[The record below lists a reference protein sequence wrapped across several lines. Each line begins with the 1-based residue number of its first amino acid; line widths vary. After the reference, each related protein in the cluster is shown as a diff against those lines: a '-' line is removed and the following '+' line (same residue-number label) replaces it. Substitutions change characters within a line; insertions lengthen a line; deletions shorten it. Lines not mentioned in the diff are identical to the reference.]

1 MGKLSSGQKL
11 TAVIIAILA
20 ILAAGYFLFRDEIAL
35 RTTSK
40 EVATV
45 KVVRSVNLSYPD
57 GWQEERLT
65 NADVIAGILL
75 KLRREDPEAT
85 LILRT
90 IVGKLEEGVDI
101 NSLSDQIVAAFEKEI
116 ENFSLVEKKVSRLE
130 SFNSV
135 DVIYK
140 QSSSEDNKIYK
151 NRIIIMPTKNQTFY
165 LTFRSEDTDFEKI
178 EADIEKMT
186 SDFAAYLES
195 LKL

>member
-1 MGKLSSGQKL
+1 MGKLSSWEKL
-11 TAVIIAILA
+11 TAAIIVLLVV
-20 ILAAGYFLFRDEIAL
+20 LAAGYFLFRDEIAL

-40 EVATV
+40 EVANV
-45 KVVRSVNLSYPD
+45 KVVRNVNLSYPD

-75 KLRREDPEAT
+75 KLRSEDPEAT
-85 LILRT
+85 FILRT
-90 IVGKLEEGVDI
+90 IVGKLEEGVDMDG
-101 NSLSDQIVAAFEKEI
+101 LSDQIVAAFEKEI
-116 ENFSLVEKKVSRLE
+116 ENFDLVEKKVSRLE

-135 DVIYK
+135 EVTYK
-140 QSSSEDNKIYK
+140 QKSSEDNKTYQS
-151 NRIIIMPTKNQTFY
+151 RIIIMPTKNQTLY

>member
-165 LTFRSEDTDFEKI
+165 LTFRSEDTDFEKV
-178 EADIEKMT
+178 EADIEKVT

>member
-116 ENFSLVEKKVSRLE
+116 EKFSLVEKKVSRLE

-165 LTFRSEDTDFEKI
+165 LTFRSEDTDFEKV
-178 EADIEKMT
+178 EADIEKVT

>member
-1 MGKLSSGQKL
+1 MGKLSSGQKI
-11 TAVIIAILA
+11 TAAIIVILA
-20 ILAAGYFLFRDEIAL
+20 VLAAGYFLFRDEIAL

-165 LTFRSEDTDFEKI
+165 LTFRSEDTDFEKV
-178 EADIEKMT
+178 EADIEKVT

>member
-1 MGKLSSGQKL
+1 MGKLSSSQKL
-11 TAVIIAILA
+11 TAVIIVFLA
-20 ILAAGYFLFRDEIAL
+20 LLAAGYFLFRDEIAL

-75 KLRREDPEAT
+75 KLGREDPNAT

-140 QSSSEDNKIYK
+140 QSSAEDNKIYK

-165 LTFRSEDTDFEKI
+165 LTFRSEDTDFEKV

>member
-75 KLRREDPEAT
+75 KLGREDPNAT

-140 QSSSEDNKIYK
+140 QSSAEDNKIYK

>member
-20 ILAAGYFLFRDEIAL
+20 LLAAGYFLFRDEIAL

-75 KLRREDPEAT
+75 KLGREGPGAT

-140 QSSSEDNKIYK
+140 QSSAEDNKIYK

>member
-1 MGKLSSGQKL
+1 MGKLSSSQKL
-11 TAVIIAILA
+11 TAVIIVFLA
-20 ILAAGYFLFRDEIAL
+20 LLAAGYFLFRDEIAL

-75 KLRREDPEAT
+75 KLGREDPNAT

-165 LTFRSEDTDFEKI
+165 LTFRSEDTDFEKV
-178 EADIEKMT
+178 EADIEKVT

>member
-1 MGKLSSGQKL
+1 MGKLSSSQKL
-11 TAVIIAILA
+11 TAVIIVFLA
-20 ILAAGYFLFRDEIAL
+20 LLAAGYFLFRDEIAL

-75 KLRREDPEAT
+75 KLGREDPNAT

-140 QSSSEDNKIYK
+140 QSSAEDNKIYK

>member
-1 MGKLSSGQKL
+1 MGKLSSSQKL
-11 TAVIIAILA
+11 TAVIIVFLA
-20 ILAAGYFLFRDEIAL
+20 LLAAGYFLFRDEIAL

-135 DVIYK
+135 DVTYK
-140 QSSSEDNKIYK
+140 QSSSEDNKTYK

-165 LTFRSEDTDFEKI
+165 LTFRSEDTDFEKV
-178 EADIEKMT
+178 EADIEKVT

>member
-1 MGKLSSGQKL
+1 MGKLSSSQKL
-11 TAVIIAILA
+11 TAVIIVFLA
-20 ILAAGYFLFRDEIAL
+20 LLAAGYFLFRDEIAL

-165 LTFRSEDTDFEKI
+165 LTFRSEDTDFEKV
-178 EADIEKMT
+178 EADIEKVT

>member
-1 MGKLSSGQKL
+1 MGKLSSSQKL
-11 TAVIIAILA
+11 TAVIIVFLA
-20 ILAAGYFLFRDEIAL
+20 LLAAGYFLFRDEIAL

-75 KLRREDPEAT
+75 KLGREDPNAT

>member
-11 TAVIIAILA
+11 TAVIIVILA

-75 KLRREDPEAT
+75 KLGREDPEAT